1 LGVTMS
7 MTRTAHR
14 GPLRSALICI
24 LTAALLIG
32 AIAAAAANVL
42 DLSAA
47 YLPKVMTAVLVGA
60 ALVLVGLPKH
70 HPFESFGAANQVT
83 VARGALVALL
93 IGLIGERADTGAPAL
108 ATAVAT
114 VVAVLDG
121 VDGWLAR
128 RSQMASGF
136 GARFD
141 METDA
146 LLIMVLAI
154 LGWQFGKAGVWVL
167 ASGLLRYAF
176 VVAGIAVP
184 WMRCPLPASHR
195 RKAVAVVQV
204 IALIV
209 VIAPFVPAAAAAV
222 VAAVGLCALTLSF
235 LKDIVWLFQNSA
247 QSRAT
252 ASAR

>member
-1 LGVTMS
+1 MS
-7 MTRTAHR
+7 MARPAHR
-14 GPLRSALICI
+14 GLMRSALIYI

-32 AIAAAAANVL
+32 AIAEAATNLL
-42 DLSAA
+42 DLSGA
-47 YLPKVMTAVLVGA
+47 YVPKVMIAVIAGA

-70 HPFESFGAANQVT
+70 HPFGSFGPANQVT
-83 VARGALVALL
+83 AARGALVALL
-93 IGLIGERADTGAPAL
+93 IGLIGERTDTGVPAL
-108 ATAVAT
+108 ASAVAT
-114 VVAVLDG
+114 AVAVLDG
-121 VDGWLAR
+121 ADGWLAR

-146 LLIMVLAI
+146 LLIMVLAV
-154 LGWQFGKAGVWVL
+154 LAWQFGKAGVWVL

-176 VVAGIAVP
+176 VVAGVVLP
-184 WMRCPLPASHR
+184 WLRCPLPASQR

-204 IALIV
+204 IALIL
-209 VIAPFVPAAAAAV
+209 VIAPFVPTPVATA
-222 VAAVGLCALTLSF
+222 VAALGLCALTLSF
-235 LKDIVWLFQNSA
+235 LKDILWLFQNSA

>member
-1 LGVTMS
+1 MLMA
-7 MTRTAHR
+7 RPAHR
-14 GPLRSALICI
+14 GLLRSALICI

-32 AIAAAAANVL
+32 AIAEAATNLL
-42 DLSAA
+42 DLSGA
-47 YLPKVMTAVLVGA
+47 YFPKVMISVMAGA
-60 ALVLVGLPKH
+60 ALVLIGLPKH
-70 HPFESFGAANQVT
+70 HPFGSIGAANQVT

-93 IGLIGERADTGAPAL
+93 IGLIGERTDTGAPAL

-114 VVAVLDG
+114 AVAVLDG

-146 LLIMVLAI
+146 LLIMVLAV

-167 ASGLLRYAF
+167 SSGLLRYAF
-176 VVAGIAVP
+176 VVGGIAVP
-184 WMRCPLPASHR
+184 WLRCPLPASQR
-195 RKAVAVVQV
+195 RKAVAVMQV

-209 VIAPFVPAAAAAV
+209 IIAPFVPAGMAEV

-252 ASAR
+252 AAAP